1 MIYRLRGTLV
11 EKDTEGVVID
21 VGGVGYRAS
30 ASLATLRALP
40 SLGEECVIHTR
51 MVVRDDAILLFGF
64 AVREERAA
72 FDALTAVSKVGP
84 KLALSILSS
93 MSPPEISETVARGDV
108 IKFAS
113 VPGLGKKTAERLVL
127 ELKGKSL
134 AAFGPEPVVAGGG
147 GGGGPCM
154 EARDALT
161 ALGYGLEEAEKAL
174 NDILLDG
181 PPGLGKT
188 TLCRILAEEMGVGLR
203 PTSGPTLERAGDM
216 AAILTALEER
226 DFLFIDEIHRLNRQ
240 IEEVLYPAMEDFAMD
255 IVLGQGP
262 SARTIR
268 MDLPHFTLVG
278 ATTRKGLLTK
288 PLLDRFGVAE
298 RLEYYGPKDLEK
310 IVVRNAKILGVPI
323 TEGGARQLARRSRGT
338 PRIVNRLLKRV
349 RDYAQ
354 VVGDGKIDEETANAA
369 LDMQGVDHLGLDR
382 ADRDYLGL
390 VIDKF
395 DGGPVG
401 IGTISVALGE
411 ARDTVEDVYE
421 PYLLQSGL
429 IQRTPRGR
437 IATQRAYGHL
447 GVPVPSGE

>member
-51 MVVRDDAILLFGF
+51 LVVREDAMLLFGF
-64 AVREERAA
+64 AEREERAA
-72 FDALTAVSKVGP
+72 FDVLTAVSKVGP
-84 KLALSILSS
+84 KLALSVLST
-93 MSPPEISETVARGDV
+93 MSPQEISEAVARGDV
-108 IKFAS
+108 LKLAS

-134 AAFGPEPVVAGGG
+134 AAFGPEPVLTGG
-147 GGGGPCM
+147 GGGGPYV
-154 EARDALT
+154 EARDALA
-161 ALGYGLEEAEKAL
+161 ALGYRLEEAEKAL
-174 NDILLDG
+174 KQNLKIFVQAAKQRDEPLDHILLDG

-216 AAILTALEER
+216 AAILTSLEEG

-268 MDLPHFTLVG
+268 MDLPRFTLVG
-278 ATTRKGLLTK
+278 ATTRTGLMTK
-288 PLLDRFGVAE
+288 PLLDRFGFNA
-298 RLEYYGPKDLEK
+298 RLDYYAPEDLKK
-310 IVVRNAKILGVPI
+310 IVVRNAAILKIPI
-323 TEGGARQLARRSRGT
+323 DAAGA
-338 PRIVNRLLKRV
+338 
-349 RDYAQ
+349 
-354 VVGDGKIDEETANAA
+354 
-369 LDMQGVDHLGLDR
+369 
-382 ADRDYLGL
+382 
-390 VIDKF
+390 
-395 DGGPVG
+395 
-401 IGTISVALGE
+401 
-411 ARDTVEDVYE
+411 
-421 PYLLQSGL
+421 
-429 IQRTPRGR
+429 
-437 IATQRAYGHL
+437 
-447 GVPVPSGE
+447 